1 MRLAARLLLA
11 VVLAVVLVAVLVPN
25 DWIAA
30 ARAHW
35 GWLNRPMIWIENL
48 HSAINLFHLLLF
60 ALLGAVAALALPA
73 WPVRR
78 IALALLL
85 LGIATEVAQIWIPGR
100 DPRVS
105 DALIDLV
112 AGLAGW
118 ALPTALRAGG
128 RQRDRAAVPDR

>member
-1 MRLAARLLLA
+1 MRRVLLRGLLLL
-11 VVLAVVLVAVLVPN
+11 VLALVLLAVLVPN
-25 DWIAA
+25 DLIAA

-35 GWLNRPMIWIENL
+35 AWLNRPMIWIENL
-48 HSAINLFHLLLF
+48 HSTVNLFHLLLF

-73 WPVRR
+73 WRARR

-85 LGIATEVAQIWIPGR
+85 IGIGTEVAQIWIPGR

-105 DALIDLV
+105 DVLIDLL

-118 ALPTALRAGG
+118 AVPAALRALWVRG
-128 RQRDRAAVPDR
+128 RGQ